1 VVKSRRHST
10 DDASSLHPSAAAAA
24 FGLRRNTAGYSQAS
38 RLTVGRLVSVLA
50 GTFTRCYHRRTSE
63 ATVTDMRVGLVRS
76 FLTGMLVLG
85 LVPAGVPGASIGAAT
100 WQAPL
105 RSGAVDEELEK
116 ARQLLQG
123 HDYFNALKGFQR
135 ANQLAGGKSA
145 EAFLGMAQ
153 AMQGMKVYKNAL
165 DACQSAIEFADD
177 ARVLARAHKLK
188 GQVFDAM
195 GDLRDAEAE
204 FRLALSADPNAKV
217 ADLHYELGVVLM
229 SEHRDDEAIAEL
241 QKEIELRPNGT
252 TAEEARAIIAN
263 PRRGREQYAPAF
275 SIVSA
280 DGQPLSLE
288 ALKGKVVL
296 LDFWASWCGPCVR
309 ALPSVRKMQKD
320 HAMDPFV
327 VVGISADRDQHDW
340 RAFTAKNGMIWPQ
353 YWDRDHRLQQT
364 FGVTVI
370 PTYVLIDGEGVE
382 QQRVAGAGFDQA
394 RTLVA
399 QIGRLIGLA
408 SPVRR

>member
-1 VVKSRRHST
+1 
-10 DDASSLHPSAAAAA
+10 
-24 FGLRRNTAGYSQAS
+24 
-38 RLTVGRLVSVLA
+38 
-50 GTFTRCYHRRTSE
+50 
-63 ATVTDMRVGLVRS
+63 VTLMRVRS
-76 FLTGMLVLG
+76 MRSLGTGMLLLG
-85 LVPAGVPGASIGAAT
+85 IVPTGVPGASIDAGA

-105 RSGAVDEELEK
+105 RSGVVDDELEK

-135 ANQLAGGKSA
+135 ANQLAGGQSA

-153 AMQGMKVYKNAL
+153 AMHGMKVDKNAL
-165 DACQSAIEFADD
+165 DACQSAIDLAQDN

-195 GDLRDAEAE
+195 GNLRDAEAE

-229 SEHRDDEAIAEL
+229 GEHRDEEAIAEL

-252 TAEEARAIIAN
+252 TAEEARALIAN
-263 PRRGREQYAPAF
+263 PRRARGPSAPAF
-275 SIVSA
+275 SIVSS

-288 ALKGKVVL
+288 ALKGKIVL

-309 ALPSVRKMQKD
+309 ALPAIRNMQKD
-320 HAMDPFV
+320 HAHDPFV
-327 VVGISADRDQHDW
+327 IVGISADRDPHDW
-340 RAFTAKNGMIWPQ
+340 RAFTGKNGMTWPQ
-353 YWDRDHRLQQT
+353 YWDRDRRLRQT

-382 QQRVAGAGFDQA
+382 QLRVAGAGFDQA

-399 QIGRLIGLA
+399 EIGRLIGRA
-408 SPVRR
+408 SPARHQ